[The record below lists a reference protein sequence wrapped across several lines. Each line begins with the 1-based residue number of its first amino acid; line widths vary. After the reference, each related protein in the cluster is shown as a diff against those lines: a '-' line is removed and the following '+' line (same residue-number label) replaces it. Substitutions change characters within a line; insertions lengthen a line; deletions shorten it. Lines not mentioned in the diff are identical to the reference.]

1 MIVKLNGVDTR
12 SDAENLRGRELFI
25 DSSQSVP
32 PEEGEFWVHELL
44 DFEVV
49 NVDGDLLGTISQ
61 IHLRDAQ
68 DLWEVKTEEGS
79 VLLPAVPQFV
89 KEIDETLRRVVVD
102 PPEGLFK

>member
-1 MIVKLNGVDTR
+1 MIVKLEGVDAR
-12 SDAENLRGRELFI
+12 SDAERLKGKQLFI

-49 NVDGDLLGTISQ
+49 DVNGDFLGTISQ

-89 KEIDETLRRVVVD
+89 KEIDETSRRVVVD
-102 PPEGLFK
+102 PPEGLFE